1 MKFLIDK
8 NLMEKIEELTS
19 TDYGLEEYYDDEKKV
34 WINRDVIEPLLDD
47 LIWEME
53 EREERFNDFKQDVK
67 DNFERIPV
75 ERQLS

>member
-8 NLMEKIEELTS
+8 NLIEKVAKLTS
-19 TDYGLEEYYDDEKKV
+19 TDYGTEEYYDDEKKV
-34 WINRDVIEPLLDD
+34 WIDRDVIEPMLDD

-53 EREERFNDFKQDVK
+53 EREEQFNDFKQDVK
-67 DNFERIPV
+67 DNFERIPI

>member
-8 NLMEKIEELTS
+8 NLIEKVAKLTS

-53 EREERFNDFKQDVK
+53 EREERFNDFKQDVV
-67 DNFERIPV
+67 DNFERIPI

>member
-8 NLMEKIEELTS
+8 NLMKKIEELTS

-53 EREERFNDFKQDVK
+53 EREERFNDFKQDVA
-67 DNFERIPV
+67 DNFERIPI

>member
-8 NLMEKIEELTS
+8 NLMEKIRKLTS
-19 TDYGLEEYYDDEKKV
+19 TDYGLEEYYDDDKKV
-34 WINRDVIEPLLDD
+34 WIDSEVIEPMLDD

-53 EREERFNDFKQDVK
+53 EREVQFNDFKQDVV

>member
-8 NLMEKIEELTS
+8 NLMEKIKELTS

-34 WINRDVIEPLLDD
+34 WIDRDVIEPMLDD
-47 LIWEME
+47 LIWEIE
-53 EREERFNDFKQDVK
+53 EREEQFNDFKQDVK
-67 DNFERIPV
+67 DNFERIPI

>member
-8 NLMEKIEELTS
+8 NLMEKIRKLTS

-34 WINRDVIEPLLDD
+34 WIDSEAIEPLLDD

-53 EREERFNDFKQDVK
+53 EREEQFNDFKQDVV

>member
-8 NLMEKIEELTS
+8 NLIEKVAKLTS

-34 WINRDVIEPLLDD
+34 WIDRDVIEPMLDD

>member
-8 NLMEKIEELTS
+8 NLMEKIKELTS

-34 WINRDVIEPLLDD
+34 WIDSETIEPLLDD

-67 DNFERIPV
+67 DNFERIPI

>member
-8 NLMEKIEELTS
+8 NLMKKIEELTS

>member
-8 NLMEKIEELTS
+8 NLMEKIQKLTS

-34 WINRDVIEPLLDD
+34 WIDRDVIEPLLDD

-67 DNFERIPV
+67 DNFERIPI

>member
-8 NLMEKIEELTS
+8 NLMKKIEELTS

-53 EREERFNDFKQDVK
+53 EREEQFNDFKQDVK

>member
-8 NLMEKIEELTS
+8 NLMEKIRKLTS
-19 TDYGLEEYYDDEKKV
+19 TDYGLEEYYGDEKKV
-34 WINRDVIEPLLDD
+34 WIDSETIEPMLDD

-53 EREERFNDFKQDVK
+53 EREEKFNDFKQDVV
-67 DNFERIPV
+67 DNFERIPI